1 MPRTTCPVCGS
12 ATPDGLTCTDCTD
25 RLRGELIGR
34 WEWSTKHSCR
44 QFTDGIAQLWPRLVE
59 TITRQDRTGVASE
72 IHVHDPGA
80 KIPFAIEA
88 ADVGDT
94 VRATLVG
101 WCRVAHEDLGVDW
114 PRDTVPAMC
123 ARLAGTDWR
132 GHEAVADVSR
142 EIHGLH
148 TSIMRVID
156 LPAERGRIAAGPCPE
171 DCDGSPCSGTVVAI
185 FPADTELPPIMECD
199 TCGTQWRSDQWAR
212 TGERIKRRRDQLA
225 QQRRLAQ
232 QIIHGTAA

>member
-12 ATPDGLTCTDCTD
+12 ATPDGLACTDCTD

-34 WEWSTKHSCR
+34 WEWSAKHSCR

-156 LPAERGRIAAGPCPE
+156 LPADKARITVGPCPE
-171 DCDGSPCSGTVVAI
+171 DECAGDLVAVIRDDEMIPSVVTCTDCGTVSAMDRMSTVEDLGRRVA
-185 FPADTELPPIMECD
+185 
-199 TCGTQWRSDQWAR
+199 AR
-212 TGERIKRRRDQLA
+212 RERLARQEQLA
-225 QQRRLAQ
+225 R
-232 QIIHGTAA
+232 QIIGAA